1 MTKIKTAKQLAGLTL
16 QLTLAS
22 QEKYNC
28 LAEARGLTQSELK
41 CLLLFDYAKR
51 LNNKEIANKM
61 QLSEGRLTRI
71 IDGLVKKEFMK
82 RENNRKDRRALI
94 LSLTRKAKSFMLK
107 MEEENVDLHRK
118 ILKDI
123 DITHH
128 KALIIAMENLHSDTE
143 IWLSNQ
149 K

>member
-1 MTKIKTAKQLAGLTL
+1 MNKIKTAKLLAGLTL

-28 LAEARGLTQSELK
+28 LAEAHGLTHSELR
-41 CLLLFDYAKR
+41 CLHLFESAKKM
-51 LNNKEIANKM
+51 NNKEIAKRM
-61 QLSEGRLTRI
+61 KLSESRLTRI
-71 IDGLVKKEFMK
+71 IDGLVKKGFMK
-82 RENNRKDRRALI
+82 RGSDRKDWRALS
-94 LSLTRKAKSFMLK
+94 LSLTRKAKLFIHKLDK
-107 MEEENVDLHRK
+107 DNVEIHSK

-128 KALIIAMENLHSDTE
+128 KALIIAMTNLHSATKN
-143 IWLSNQ
+143 WLSKQ